1 MRYGKGHK
9 EAIRQRII
17 EVASRLFRRDGV
29 AATGLAAIMLGA
41 GLTIGAFYTHFD
53 SKEQLVR
60 EAIVDAL
67 AGLRESLQA
76 ALDQGVGPEAII
88 RDYLSPKHRDGPG
101 AGCATSALVAEIGRH
116 SPETQAAYAAEL
128 SAYLDLVADHAPG
141 ATREERRSNA
151 ISFYGLLVGTLQMAR
166 AVGDPRLSK
175 KILDSGI
182 KTALALLG
190 GR

>member
-9 EAIRQRII
+9 EAIRQRIL

-29 AATGLAAIMLGA
+29 AATGLATVMLEA
-41 GLTIGAFYTHFD
+41 GLTIGAFYTHFE

-76 ALDQGVGPEAII
+76 AFDQGMAPEAII

-128 SAYLDLVADHAPG
+128 SAYLDLVADHSPG
-141 ATREERRSNA
+141 STHEERCANA

-182 KTALALLG
+182 KTALALIG
-190 GR
+190 AR